1 MPVPAL
7 LMRDWRSNPLRWLMW
22 AGAAGLLLLPAV
34 AMRFTPEVAWTSS
47 DFVFMGA
54 LLAAAGLAVEVGM
67 RLPGDGLYRAGVL
80 VAVGGAILMLWAN
93 AAVGLIGS
101 EANPA
106 NLLYLGVIAVAVV
119 GAIAARM
126 RPRGLAAAMGAAL
139 ALHAAIGIAALAL
152 GWSERPLQ
160 MMGVTMGFALP
171 WAMATLL
178 FMASARRAGAM
189 R

>member
-7 LMRDWRSNPLRWLMW
+7 LVRDWRRNPLRWLMW

-34 AMRFTPEVAWTSS
+34 AMRFTPEVAWTAS

-54 LLAAAGLAVEVGM
+54 LLAAAGSAVEVGM
-67 RLPGDGLYRAGVL
+67 RLPGDGRYRAGVF
-80 VAVGGAILMLWAN
+80 VAVGGAFVMLWAN

-101 EANPA
+101 EAHAA

-119 GAIAARM
+119 VAVAARM
-126 RPRGLAAAMGAAL
+126 RPRGLAMATGTAL
-139 ALHAAIGIAALAL
+139 ALHGAIGAAAVAL
-152 GWSERPLQ
+152 GWSGRPLQ
-160 MMGVTMGFALP
+160 VMGVTLVFALP

-178 FMASARRAGAM
+178 FRASARRAGT
-189 R
+189 